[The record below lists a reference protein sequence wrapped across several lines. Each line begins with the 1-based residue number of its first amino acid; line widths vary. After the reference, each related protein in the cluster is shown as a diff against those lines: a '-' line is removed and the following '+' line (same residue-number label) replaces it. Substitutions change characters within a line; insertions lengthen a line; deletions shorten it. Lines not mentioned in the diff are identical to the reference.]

1 MPAHHTCRRSI
12 LGIRAALASALLAF
26 SLLSAATASAQKPM
40 CHAMGTRDLTSPDK
54 LPAPEKISGVG
65 NVHLKITA
73 TPEAQIWFEQG
84 LNLYHDFW
92 DYESA
97 RAFQQAVRIDPNCAM
112 CQWGL
117 YLALSMRSPGDPY
130 AAEALKKAVSLKNR
144 ARKNERLYI
153 EAANAG
159 ADEHLSRGRAGG
171 DEESGEVKILRKL
184 VKQSPHDIHARILL
198 AWALGDGYDDDG
210 KPKKGTQE
218 ALSMFR
224 GILKEEPENSAANH
238 YWIHVVESSP
248 QPEQALHSAEI
259 LGRLAPASGHMV
271 HMPGHIFFRTG
282 DYATAAKSFAASTVA
297 DETYMQAQH
306 VGVDD
311 DWNYVHNLMYAIANL
326 MEEGRLADATQL
338 SAKLKGARGESSATL
353 YIWSPRD
360 SIARI
365 DPRLPVALRAADW
378 PRVLEMVK
386 TSLAPPAPLTNLA
399 FLWYSLTEFAT
410 GMQAL
415 ESHDVAKAEES
426 SRGLDA
432 QLWRASERV
441 KEEDA
446 AKEKEK
452 KKDDDAKKMLIMPD
466 ANGKALVS
474 NLSIM
479 SLELRAGILVEKKQ
493 IEEAKKLYAQAA
505 KEEKDLGYH
514 EPPAYIRPVGET
526 QAAALLSVSDF
537 PAAKAAYQQALT
549 ERPNS
554 GYPLFGLALTEE
566 KSGNHQ
572 AASTAYTTFLNS
584 WHHADSTLPQ
594 LTHAKSF
601 VAARAVAT
609 DNMECG
615 APAPLLQSNQIHPA
629 DPTSK

>member
-1 MPAHHTCRRSI
+1 MHPRNSCSRPKT
-12 LGIRAALASALLAF
+12 GIRAIVVVAFLAMTLSTT
-26 SLLSAATASAQKPM
+26 SLAQKPM
-40 CHAMGTRDLTSPDK
+40 CHAMGTRDLVPPDK

-73 TPEAQIWFEQG
+73 TPEAQTWFDQG

-97 RAFQQAVRIDPNCAM
+97 RAFEQAIRVDPKCAM

-117 YLALSMRSPGDPY
+117 YLALSMRSPEDPY
-130 AAEALKKAVSLKNR
+130 AADALKKAVALKNH
-144 ARKNERLYI
+144 AGKNERLYI

-159 ADEHLSRGRAGG
+159 ANEHLSRGRANG
-171 DEESGEVKILRKL
+171 DEESGEVKTLRKL
-184 VKQSPHDIHARILL
+184 VKQSPRDVHARVLL
-198 AWALGDGYDDDG
+198 AWALDEGYDDDG
-210 KPKKGTQE
+210 NPKKGTKE
-218 ALSMFR
+218 TLSMFQA
-224 GILKEEPENSAANH
+224 ILKEAPENSAANH
-238 YWIHVVESSP
+238 YWIHAVEASP
-248 QPEQALHSAEI
+248 HPEQALHSAEI

-271 HMPGHIFFRTG
+271 HMPGHIFYRTG
-282 DYATAAKSFAASTVA
+282 DYATADKSFAASTVA
-297 DETYMQAQH
+297 DESYMQAQH

-311 DWNYVHNLMYAIANL
+311 DWNYVHNLMYAIASL

-378 PRVLEMVK
+378 PRVIEMVK
-386 TSLAPPAPLTNLA
+386 AAPAPSAPLTNLA
-399 FLWYSLTEFAT
+399 FLSESLADFAT

-415 ESHDVAKAEES
+415 ESHNVTQAEDS
-426 SRGLDA
+426 SRLLDA
-432 QLWRASERV
+432 QLWRVSERM
-441 KEEDA
+441 KDEDA

-452 KKDDDAKKMLIMPD
+452 KNDDDKKKVMITPD
-466 ANGKALVS
+466 ANTKPLVS

-493 IEEAKKLYAQAA
+493 IEAAKNLYAQAA
-505 KEEKDLGYH
+505 REEKDLGYR

-526 QAAALLSVSDF
+526 QAAALLSISDYA
-537 PAAKAAYQQALT
+537 AAKSAYQQALT

-554 GYPLFGLALTEE
+554 GYPLYGLALTEE
-566 KSGNHQ
+566 KSNNPQ
-572 AASTAYTTFLNS
+572 AASAAYTTFLKS
-584 WHHADSTLPQ
+584 WQRADPDLSQ
-594 LTHAKSF
+594 VSHAKQF
-601 VAARAVAT
+601 VDGHAVAAA
-609 DNMECG
+609 
-615 APAPLLQSNQIHPA
+615 QQ
-629 DPTSK
+629 